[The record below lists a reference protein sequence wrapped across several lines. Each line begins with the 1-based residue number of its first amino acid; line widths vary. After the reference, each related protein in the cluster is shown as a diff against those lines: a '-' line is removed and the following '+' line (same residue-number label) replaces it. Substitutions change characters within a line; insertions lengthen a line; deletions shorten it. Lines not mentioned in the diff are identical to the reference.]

1 MGSENR
7 MNIFQ
12 LFFKSTYSPP
22 AIAKTRFQGVG
33 KAIFFVFLLSIL
45 AALPNLYHISSGV
58 VQTMN
63 SFQSAVKEFPAF
75 SIKDGSLHTDA
86 KKPIESQSFG
96 FVIVLDPTG
105 AYGSKQIQEKRNSV
119 GILKDKFVIAID
131 GQAQEMPYKMLPEDM
146 TKQDIMTLVEQ
157 NKTVIVPVLCVLLF
171 LSTAAGKFINVS
183 VLAVI
188 GLFIRNSLRK
198 KLSYKQ
204 LWVMSAYS
212 ITLATVF
219 FIIMDSLQAV
229 VPSQQLLY
237 WFVNFVMLFLAV
249 KETPA
254 KQN

>member
-1 MGSENR
+1 

-75 SIKDGSLHTDA
+75 SIKDGLLHTDA

-131 GQAQEMPYKMLPEDM
+131 GQAQEMPYKMLPEEM